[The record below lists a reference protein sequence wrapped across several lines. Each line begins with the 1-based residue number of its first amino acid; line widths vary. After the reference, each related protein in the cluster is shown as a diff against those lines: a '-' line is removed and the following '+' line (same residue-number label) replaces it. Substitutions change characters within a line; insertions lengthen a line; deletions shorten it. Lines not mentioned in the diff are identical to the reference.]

1 MISSP
6 AAVTTAAMVTPAIT
20 FPARVLIVEDEEPPR
35 EMLRRVLERE
45 GYVITTAADGEE
57 ALTTIAAQQPDVVIL
72 DVMLPQLNGFEVC
85 RRVRQDART
94 RLTPIVMVT
103 GYDEQAERVRGL
115 SAGADDFLAKP
126 IDIQELLARVR
137 SLARM
142 KRYTDDLDSAS
153 AILTTLAAMIESRY
167 GYSAGHCHRMANYAT
182 AVGRVIG
189 ASEGDMQ
196 ALYRGAF
203 LHDIGML
210 AISDAVLQKA
220 GKLTAAEYEMVKS
233 HTVVG
238 DRLCANLRSLH
249 SVRPIIRWHHER
261 LDGSGYPDGLIGDEI
276 PLVALIVA
284 VVEVYEAITTPRP
297 YQRPM
302 QPSDAV
308 ALLVRHAERGWL
320 SADVVAAMDRVIHAM
335 HMPDANP
342 AAREPV
348 LADEQHPGPVT
359 SPAR

>member
-1 MISSP
+1 MISP
-6 AAVTTAAMVTPAIT
+6 RGAAEAAAIVTPAGT
-20 FPARVLIVEDEEPPR
+20 APARVLIVEDEEPPR

-45 GYVITTAADGEE
+45 GYVITTAADGAE

-72 DVMLPQLNGFEVC
+72 DVMLPQLDGFEVC
-85 RRVRQDART
+85 RRVRQDVRT

-103 GYDEQAERVRGL
+103 GYDERAERVQGL

-126 IDIQELLARVR
+126 IEIQELLARVR

-182 AVGRVIG
+182 AVGRTIG
-189 ASEGDMQ
+189 AGEADMQ

-210 AISDAVLQKA
+210 AISDAILQKA
-220 GKLTAAEYEMVKS
+220 GKLTGAEYEMVKS

-238 DRLCANLRSLH
+238 DCLCANLRSLH

-261 LDGSGYPDGLIGDEI
+261 LDGSGYPDGLAGDEI
-276 PLVALIVA
+276 PLVARIVA
-284 VVEVYEAITTPRP
+284 VVEVYEAVTTRRP
-297 YQRPM
+297 YQ
-302 QPSDAV
+302 QPLKPTDAV
-308 ALLVRHAERGWL
+308 ALLHRHADRGWL
-320 SADVVAAMDRVIHAM
+320 SADIVAAMERVM
-335 HMPDANP
+335 RGVHMTDAN
-342 AAREPV
+342 
-348 LADEQHPGPVT
+348 LASSGQSSHTIGI
-359 SPAR
+359 

>member
-1 MISSP
+1 MISTRGS
-6 AAVTTAAMVTPAIT
+6 AEAAAMVTPAST
-20 FPARVLIVEDEEPPR
+20 FPARILIVDDEEPPR

-45 GYVITTAADGEE
+45 GYVISTAADGAE
-57 ALTTIAAQQPDVVIL
+57 ALSTIATQQPDVVIL
-72 DVMLPQLNGFEVC
+72 DVMLPELNGFEVC

-103 GYDEQAERVRGL
+103 GYDAHAERVRGL
-115 SAGADDFLAKP
+115 SAGADDFLGKP

-182 AVGRVIG
+182 AVGRAIG
-189 ASEGDMQ
+189 ASEADMQ

-210 AISDAVLQKA
+210 AISDAILQKT

-238 DRLCANLRSLH
+238 DSLCANLRSLH

-261 LDGSGYPDGLIGDEI
+261 LDGSGYPDGLVEHEI
-276 PLVALIVA
+276 PLVARIVA
-284 VVEVYEAITTPRP
+284 VVEVYEAVTTPRP
-297 YQRPM
+297 YQQPM
-302 QPSDAV
+302 QADDAV
-308 ALLVRHAERGWL
+308 ALLQRHADRGWL
-320 SADVVAAMDRVIHAM
+320 SAEVVVAMERVIHAM
-335 HMPDANP
+335 HTPEA
-342 AAREPV
+342 
-348 LADEQHPGPVT
+348 
-359 SPAR
+359 SPAPRGFSSHTTSLQVR